1 MILDVLGLFIS
12 EIGGYPGNI
21 GDSAANT
28 SRAEVLNPKGRDL
41 SPFVT
46 DKGFVRYPTAPDA
59 WTDADGVYHS
69 SWRETDFSDDQML
82 PLYMGGSPEIR
93 AKIKSRNR
101 FMAANGGLHNPI
113 TMCIINDLNILTNI
127 PLLLQK
133 YFMMYIPYR
142 WSDADGLKW
151 YQRFEKTSESSAD
164 WINWIVTAVYLKR
177 HNRLY
182 IDIPLDVVSQK
193 VLDYFHNEPNN
204 EEVLA
209 DFAIGMETL
218 K

>member
-1 MILDVLGLFIS
+1 MVIDLLGLFIS
-12 EIGGYPGNI
+12 QTSVWPGSI

-46 DKGFVRYPTAPDA
+46 DKGFVRYPTAPE
-59 WTDADGVYHS
+59 G
-69 SWRETDFSDDQML
+69 WRETDFSDDQML
-82 PLYMGGSPEIR
+82 PLYMGGSTEIR

-113 TMCIINDLNILTNI
+113 TFCIINDLLILTNI
-127 PLLLQK
+127 PMLFQR
-133 YFMMYIPYR
+133 YFMMNVPYR
-142 WSDADGLKW
+142 WSDAAGLKW
-151 YQRFEKTSESSAD
+151 YQRFERTSESSAD

-182 IDIPLDVVSQK
+182 IDIPLEHVEQK
-193 VLDYFHNEPNN
+193 ILDYFDNEPNN
-204 EEVLA
+204 EQVLE
-209 DFAIGMETL
+209 DFRIGIESL